1 MISRADYSRIGN
13 YSVMDSIQNMR
24 AFLLVSQTHSFSDAA
39 RRLGVAPSVVTK
51 RVSQLEWQLQ
61 APLLKR
67 TTRSVHLTEAGERQ
81 LTTIQRIVR
90 DYDDLRL
97 SGTERPGAIEGNLRI
112 SAPAALT
119 TVLLAPTLA
128 TFRDAHPGVTLEIV
142 VLDRSVNPIEEGFDT
157 SLAVL
162 SGTYDRVT
170 EEIFRSY
177 PRIAC
182 AAPAYL
188 RRHGAPE
195 HPRDLAHHTC
205 IAFSP
210 AGAVWTFAG
219 SRGPTSVA
227 IRPAVTSNDSR
238 VVIAM
243 IREGAGIGVASAP
256 TVQDDLR
263 DGRLVPILP
272 GYRLPDLSLK
282 AFVPET
288 RLHLARIQAFLAH
301 LRQDFAAAP

>member
-1 MISRADYSRIGN
+1 
-13 YSVMDSIQNMR
+13 MDSIENMK
-24 AFLLVSQTHSFSDAA
+24 AFLMVSQTQSFVDAA
-39 RRLGVAPSVVTK
+39 RRLRVAPSIVTK
-51 RVSQLEWQLQ
+51 RVSQLEWQLH

-81 LTTIQRIVR
+81 LATIQRIVR
-90 DYDDLRL
+90 DFEELRA
-97 SGTERPGAIEGNLRI
+97 SDAEQPGAVEGNLRI

-119 TVLLAPTLA
+119 TVFLAPTLA
-128 TFRDAHPGVTLEIV
+128 AFRQAHPGVTLELV
-142 VLDRSVNPIEEGFDT
+142 VLDRSVNPIEEGFDV

-162 SGTYDRVT
+162 SATYDRVS

-188 RRHGAPE
+188 AKHGAPA
-195 HPRDLAHHTC
+195 HPRDLAHHLC
-205 IAFSP
+205 IAFAP
-210 AGAVWTFAG
+210 AGSVWTFAG
-219 SRGPTSVA
+219 AKGPTSVA

-243 IREGAGIGVASAP
+243 IREGAGIGVASEP

-263 DGRLVPILP
+263 DGRLVPVLP

-288 RLHLARIQAFLAH
+288 RLHLARVQAFLAH
-301 LRQDFAAAP
+301 LRETFGTGAP